1 MTKAERKSEREGNK
15 ETVTEKERSTG
26 ARQLLFKTTE
36 KKTGGTDTEKQVGC
50 TAPAEPLFIQIKPGG
65 LFERLRLC
73 VFLCVQASA
82 FRLCFHMCRVFCLC
96 LHVCVHGE
104 H

>member
-1 MTKAERKSEREGNK
+1 MER
-15 ETVTEKERSTG
+15 VAEKEKSTG

-36 KKTGGTDTEKQVGC
+36 KTKKTKTEGTDTEKQVSC

-65 LFERLRLC
+65 LLSVCFGAYTLLLS
-73 VFLCVQASA
+73 FA
-82 FRLCFHMCRVFCLC
+82 FVGAHVLGFFCFFCLC
-96 LHVCVHGE
+96 LHVCVHEE